1 MVSDISEMRNTH
13 FIPNFENAQLALRDA
28 HVNPTITPMKVGERI
43 REIRKAKGLKLSEVE
58 NRAGLTEGNLS
69 RIERGVQWLSED
81 KFYALA
87 AALGVAPTQFFGP
100 AEAAP
105 GQLDPDVLVG
115 IIKVL
120 RELTPELQRLALAQ
134 VQNVGLV
141 AGMRTTMAIT
151 DQSQTK

>member
-1 MVSDISEMRNTH
+1 MVSDLNEMRITH
-13 FIPNFENAQLALRDA
+13 FIPNFENAQPALRA
-28 HVNPTITPMKVGERI
+28 THEKHTITAMKVGDRI

-69 RIERGVQWLSED
+69 RIERGVQWLSEE

-87 AALGVAPTQFFGP
+87 AALDVAPTQFFGP
-100 AEAAP
+100 AEATP

-120 RELTPELQRLALAQ
+120 RDLTPELQRLALAQ

-141 AGMRTTMAIT
+141 AASRVPHAAN
-151 DQSQTK
+151 KVK